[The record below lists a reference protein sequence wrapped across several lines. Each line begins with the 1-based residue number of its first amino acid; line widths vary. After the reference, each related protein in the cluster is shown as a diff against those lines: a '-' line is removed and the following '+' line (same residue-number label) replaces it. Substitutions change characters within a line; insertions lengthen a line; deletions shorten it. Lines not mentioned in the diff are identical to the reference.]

1 MYVDLESI
9 LEEES
14 RYQDPGAYAIENLY
28 AEGKGF
34 FDWTTE
40 DDLLKW
46 DVSYQIC
53 TDLENDTNESYQD
66 LPKIEGVDDMIEF
79 EIQQFI
85 NGEIELPTEVVRFKV
100 IYSLKDKADNVG
112 SASRIV
118 ELRGSP
124 NLYPHIYF
132 TLNHEDNNKGVPIS
146 DGENK
151 TSMEGINLPS
161 LTWQVEVG

>member
-1 MYVDLESI
+1 MNHIKISL
-9 LEEES
+9 
-14 RYQDPGAYAIENLY
+14 
-28 AEGKGF
+28 
-34 FDWTTE
+34 
-40 DDLLKW
+40 
-46 DVSYQIC
+46 
-53 TDLENDTNESYQD
+53 
-66 LPKIEGVDDMIEF
+66 KIEGVDDMIEF

-151 TSMEGINLPS
+151 NIDGKVANLPS
-161 LTWQVEVG
+161 LTWQVEVGVDQFSTEPSASVFNYIGGDLREYVQY